1 MSHKVLI
8 SVAPVSASDRHIDP
22 EAIARDVL
30 ESAKAGAG
38 QVHLHVRDANDA
50 LTPDLS
56 VFKDTV
62 ERICADSDIVIQAS
76 TGGVSNLTIEERCA
90 PLYYSRV
97 ETCSLNVGS
106 VNLGDAVYI
115 NPIQDVRY
123 CVREVIQQQILP
135 EIEVFEIGMIDTV
148 LELAKEFSMQDPIL
162 FNIVLGHKG
171 AAPAT
176 LEALH
181 ALRSFIPEGML
192 WGVTHFGRRNDFIF
206 EEAIRMGASTIR
218 VGFEDSNYLDE
229 NTQVRTNA
237 ELVAH
242 TAHLI
247 QKLGCDVA
255 SPAETRK
262 MLNLKCFN

>member
-1 MSHKVLI
+1 M
-8 SVAPVSASDRHIDP
+8 
-22 EAIARDVL
+22 
-30 ESAKAGAG
+30 
-38 QVHLHVRDANDA
+38 
-50 LTPDLS
+50 
-56 VFKDTV
+56 
-62 ERICADSDIVIQAS
+62 
-76 TGGVSNLTIEERCA
+76 
-90 PLYYSRV
+90 
-97 ETCSLNVGS
+97 
-106 VNLGDAVYI
+106 
-115 NPIQDVRY
+115 
-123 CVREVIQQQILP
+123 IQQQILQ